1 MHRTHQ
7 AEYATGDSPLPLRQT
22 VLPVT
27 PKSIILRGRVTG

>member
-7 AEYATGDSPLPLRQT
+7 AEYATGDSQLTQRRT

-27 PKSIILRGRVTG
+27 PKSIILRGRVAG